1 MLSGESSRM
10 RASRASS
17 SFEAAA
23 AMIARSSA
31 GAISSAVRR
40 QSSAKSAA
48 GPFSFARKAI
58 DVGPSSA
65 RLGGRSARSSVG
77 TKRPEP
83 SSPMSSITRYDAS
96 LFSRQHHAVHQ
107 NHLR

>member
-1 MLSGESSRM
+1 M

-83 SSPMSSITRYDAS
+83 SSPMSQSAVRR
-96 LFSRQHHAVHQ
+96 LFSRQHHAVQ
-107 NHLR
+107 NHFG